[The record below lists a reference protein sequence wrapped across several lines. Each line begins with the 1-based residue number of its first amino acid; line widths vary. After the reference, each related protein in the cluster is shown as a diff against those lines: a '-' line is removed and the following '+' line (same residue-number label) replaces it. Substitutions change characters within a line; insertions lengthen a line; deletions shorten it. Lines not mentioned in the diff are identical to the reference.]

1 MKNNIRSNFDMLRAY
16 EAQLWRLG
24 ALAERYFAEDPNT
37 SLLKLS
43 QLSELLAQ
51 SLAARTGLY
60 TNPEE
65 SHYELI
71 RRLQGEGALP
81 KEVRQVF
88 DQIRING
95 NAANHALQGDHAA
108 ALSTLKLCWQLCL
121 WFHRTFKDAAYRSG
135 PFVPPQAPAD
145 ESAELRV
152 ELAQLRQAV
161 ATFQSQQEQVSSE
174 LQSTKTQLSSLSE
187 ERGIWEQLATESDKD
202 KALLAEQLKGLQAA
216 AVAAPTAQFN
226 NFLRSAATAAT
237 QVQLD
242 EGETRRIIDAQLRQ
256 AGWEADTPSLRY
268 SKGTRVTCSGIV
280 DADHHDADDVAYLE
294 KLGIAV
300 LTVSEIENV
309 ILLPSIS
316 RAIAES
322 EGYEGEALEAS
333 LAALKN
339 DIFDTLN
346 SSAAIDNV
354 VARYCRRRIDRTLKK
369 IDLSGAANVSD
380 ITAEYARQT
389 AGLNVA
395 EIAAYATD
403 RITSA
408 LREHDLPALL
418 ANYDNKGL
426 MALAAKHL
434 KKSRLQ
440 DFESWLTR
448 VLRSDKAPALV
459 LEIRK
464 VLPEIVAL

>member
-1 MKNNIRSNFDMLRAY
+1 MTERIRSNFDMLHAY

-37 SLLKLS
+37 SLLKLR

-65 SHYELI
+65 TQYELI

-145 ESAELRV
+145 ESAELRA

-161 ATFQSQQEQVSSE
+161 TTFQAQQEQVSHE

-216 AVAAPTAQFN
+216 AVAAPTAQFKT
-226 NFLRSAATAAT
+226 FLQSAATAAS

-242 EGETRRIIDAQLRQ
+242 EAETRRIIDEQLRQ
-256 AGWEADTPSLRY
+256 AGWEADTPTLRY
-268 SKGTRVTCSGIV
+268 SKGTRPQRGR
-280 DADHHDADDVAYLE
+280 
-294 KLGIAV
+294 
-300 LTVSEIENV
+300 NM
-309 ILLPSIS
+309 
-316 RAIAES
+316 AIAEWPCD
-322 EGYEGEALEAS
+322 GYSADYVLFNGLTPMAVVEAKR
-333 LAALKN
+333 KN
-339 DIFDTLN
+339 VD
-346 SSAAIDNV
+346 V
-354 VARYCRRRIDRTLKK
+354 
-369 IDLSGAANVSD
+369 SGALQQAKRYSRTFTASAETQLHDRNWGEQSEHRIPFVFSANGRPYLRQLATKSGIWFCD
-380 ITAEYARQT
+380 LRQT
-389 AGLNVA
+389 ENRSQALDGWYSPEGL
-395 EIAAYATD
+395 
-403 RITSA
+403 
-408 LREHDLPALL
+408 
-418 ANYDNKGL
+418 K
-426 MALAAKHL
+426 
-434 KKSRLQ
+434 
-440 DFESWLTR
+440 
-448 VLRSDKAPALV
+448 
-459 LEIRK
+459 
-464 VLPEIVAL
+464 